1 MEIWTLVP
9 ALVVGANRAAIPRFR
24 RATSA
29 FVFIAA
35 RFDDGPQNVFAPS
48 PSNKAMAAKGGPM
61 LRRRPGSTAEEN
73 LLRPPS
79 DGHSGD
85 DRSNR
90 VLTL

>member
-9 ALVVGANRAAIPRFR
+9 ALLVGANRVAIPRFR
-24 RATSA
+24 RATST

-35 RFDDGPQNVFAPS
+35 RFDDGPQNAFAPS
-48 PSNKAMAAKGGPM
+48 PSNKAMATRGGPI
-61 LRRRPGSTAEEN
+61 LRRRPGGTAEEG
-73 LLRPPS
+73 LLSPPS

-90 VLTL
+90 VPDL

>member
-24 RATSA
+24 RAASA
-29 FVFIAA
+29 FVLIAA

-48 PSNKAMAAKGGPM
+48 PSNVAMAAKGGPM
-61 LRRRPGSTAEEN
+61 LRRRPDSTAEEG
-73 LLRPPS
+73 LLSPPS
-79 DGHSGD
+79 DGPSVD

-90 VLTL
+90 VFDL